1 MIDFFAV
8 FGLEPRPVIDAA
20 VLGDLYANKSKTT
33 HPDRAADGDFATL
46 NEAFRTLR
54 DPASRILHLLALSG
68 DEPQLKAASAE
79 VSAWFGEVANT
90 LQRFD
95 RMLQPLSQE
104 TSSLLRA
111 TKIREGQSLLTD
123 LDKLTGGLT
132 SQKEVLLHAI
142 AQIDARW
149 PSDRPADRDSLALIA
164 CDLRFVEKWLA
175 QIGERRLRFQE
186 SANY

>member
-8 FGLEPRPVIDAA
+8 FGLQPRPVIDAA
-20 VLGDLYANKSKTT
+20 VLGDLFANKSKAT
-33 HPDRAADGDFATL
+33 HPDRAADGDFAGL
-46 NEAFRTLR
+46 NEAFRTLG

-68 DEPQLKAASAE
+68 DAPQLKAASAE
-79 VSAWFGEVANT
+79 VSAWFGQVAIG
-90 LQRFD
+90 LQQFD

-111 TKIREGQSLLTD
+111 MKIREGQSLLPD
-123 LDKLTGGLT
+123 LDKLTEGLT
-132 SQKEVLLHAI
+132 SQKEVLLRAI
-142 AQIDARW
+142 AQIDSRW
-149 PSDRPADRDSLALIA
+149 PSDRPADRDSLAQIA
-164 CDLRFVEKWLA
+164 YDLRFVEKWLA

>member
-8 FGLEPRPVIDAA
+8 FGLEPRPVIDAG
-20 VLGDLYANKSKTT
+20 VLGNLFASKSKTS

-46 NEAFRTLR
+46 NQAFNTLR

-68 DEPQLKAASAE
+68 DEPRFKAASAG
-79 VSAWFGEVANT
+79 VSAWFGQVANG

-95 RMLQPLSQE
+95 RMFQPLSQE

-111 TKIREGQSLLTD
+111 VRFREGQSILAD
-123 LDKLTGGLT
+123 LEKISEGLRC
-132 SQKEVLLHAI
+132 QKEGLLETM

-149 PSDRPADRDSLALIA
+149 PSDRTADRDSLAQIA
-164 CDLRFVEKWLA
+164 CDLRFIEKWLA
-175 QIGERRLRFQE
+175 QIGERRLRLA
-186 SANY
+186 SIAP

>member
-8 FGLEPRPVIDAA
+8 FGLEPRPVIDAG
-20 VLGDLYANKSKTT
+20 VLGNLFASKSKTS

-46 NEAFRTLR
+46 NQAFNTLR

-68 DEPQLKAASAE
+68 EEPQMKAASAG
-79 VSAWFGEVANT
+79 VSAWFGKMAT
-90 LQRFD
+90 GLQRFD
-95 RMLQPLSQE
+95 RMFQPLSQE

-111 TKIREGQSLLTD
+111 IKIREAQSILAD
-123 LDKLTGGLT
+123 LENISEGLT
-132 SQKEVLLHAI
+132 SEKEGLLQTM

-149 PSDRPADRDSLALIA
+149 PSDRAEDRYSLAQIA

-175 QIGERRLRFQE
+175 QINERRLRLASIAF
-186 SANY
+186 

>member
-8 FGLEPRPVIDAA
+8 FGLEPRPAIDVD
-20 VLGDLYANKSKTT
+20 VLDDLFANKSKTA

-68 DEPQLKAASAE
+68 DEPRLKAASPE
-79 VSAWFGEVANT
+79 VSTWFGKVAKD

-95 RMLQPLSQE
+95 PMFRALSQE

-111 TKIREGQSLLTD
+111 IKIREGQSILAD
-123 LDKLTGGLT
+123 LDRLSEGLT
-132 SQKEVLLHAI
+132 SQKQGLLQAM

-149 PSDRPADRDSLALIA
+149 PSDRASDRDSLAQIA
-164 CDLRFVEKWLA
+164 CDLRFIEKWLA
-175 QIGERRLRFQE
+175 QIGERRLRLA
-186 SANY
+186 SVAP

>member
-8 FGLEPRPVIDAA
+8 LGLEPRPVIDAA
-20 VLGDLYANKSKTT
+20 VLSDLFASKSKTA
-33 HPDRAADGDFATL
+33 HPDHAAGGDFATL

-68 DEPQLKAASAE
+68 DAPQLKSASAE
-79 VSAWFGEVANT
+79 VTVWFGQVASG

-95 RMLQPLSQE
+95 RVFQPLSQE

-111 TKIREGQSLLTD
+111 IKIRESQSVLAD
-123 LDKLTGGLT
+123 LDKLTEELTYQQEGLL
-132 SQKEVLLHAI
+132 QAM

-149 PSDRPADRDSLALIA
+149 PSVRPTDRDALAQIA
-164 CDLRFVEKWLA
+164 CDLRFVERWLA
-175 QIGERRLRFQE
+175 QIGERRLRLA
-186 SANY
+186 SIVD

>member
-8 FGLEPRPVIDAA
+8 FGLEPRPLIDGD
-20 VLGDLYANKSKTT
+20 VLANLFADKSKTS

-46 NEAFRTLR
+46 NEAFRTLS

-68 DEPQLKAASAE
+68 EEAPLKVASAG
-79 VSAWFGEVANT
+79 VSAWFGKVAND

-95 RMLQPLSQE
+95 RMFQPLSQE

-111 TKIREGQSLLTD
+111 IKIREAQSILAD
-123 LDKLTGGLT
+123 LEKTSDGLT
-132 SQKEVLLHAI
+132 CEKEGLLKAM

-149 PSDRPADRDSLALIA
+149 PSDRAADRDSLAQIA
-164 CDLRFVEKWLA
+164 CDLRFLEKWLA
-175 QIGERRLRFQE
+175 QISERRLRLA
-186 SANY
+186 SIAP

>member
-1 MIDFFAV
+1 MTDFFAV
-8 FGLEPRPVIDAA
+8 FGLQPRPVIDVA
-20 VLGDLYANKSKTT
+20 VLGDLFANKSKTT
-33 HPDRAADGDFATL
+33 HPDHATDGDFATL

-79 VSAWFGEVANT
+79 VSAWFGQVANS
-90 LQRFD
+90 LQQFD
-95 RMLQPLSQE
+95 RILQPLSQE

-111 TKIREGQSLLTD
+111 IKIGEGQSLLMD
-123 LDKLTGGLT
+123 LDKLTKGLAY
-132 SQKEVLLHAI
+132 QKEVLLQAI
-142 AQIDARW
+142 AKIDAGW
-149 PSDRPADRDSLALIA
+149 PSDRLADRDSLAQIA
-164 CDLRFVEKWLA
+164 YDLRFVEKWLA